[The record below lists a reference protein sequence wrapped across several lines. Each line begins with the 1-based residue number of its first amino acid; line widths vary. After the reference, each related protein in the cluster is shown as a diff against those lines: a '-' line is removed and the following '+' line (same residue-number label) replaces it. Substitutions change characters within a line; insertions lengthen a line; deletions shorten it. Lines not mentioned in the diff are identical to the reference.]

1 MKKRALNEFGKFVN
15 ERLIELNMTQKELAT
30 QVGTTPVYL
39 SYILRGERA
48 GRKYKEEILRVIS
61 DEEN

>member
-30 QVGTTPVYL
+30 EVGASPVYL
-39 SYILRGERA
+39 SYILRGQRA
-48 GRKYKEEILRVIS
+48 GCKYKEKILRVVNK
-61 DEEN
+61 DTN

>member
-15 ERLIELNMTQKELAT
+15 EKLIELNMTQKELAEE
-30 QVGTTPVYL
+30 VGTTPVYL

-48 GRKYKEEILRVIS
+48 GRKYKEKILRIIGS
-61 DEEN
+61 KN